1 MTNEYIDDNLKKI
14 YDKKTQ
20 DEIIELNKMVT
31 ALKTKVISLTELLE
45 GERAMSESIPLPH
58 SVIYQVVEL
67 TRDIDYKQRII
78 DFYESEID
86 ESVIINRKNMIRPPR
101 KSAFKKN

>member
-1 MTNEYIDDNLKKI
+1 MSDEYIDDALKKI
-14 YDKKTQ
+14 YDKKAQ

-45 GERAMSESIPLPH
+45 GERALSESIPLPH
-58 SVIYQVVEL
+58 SVIQQVIEL
-67 TRDIDYKQRII
+67 TRDIHYKQKII
-78 DFYESEID
+78 DFYESELD

-101 KSAFKKN
+101 KSAFR

>member
-1 MTNEYIDDNLKKI
+1 MSDDYIDDALKKI
-14 YDKKTQ
+14 YDKKAQ

-45 GERAMSESIPLPH
+45 GERALSESIPLPH
-58 SVIYQVVEL
+58 SVIHQVIEL
-67 TRDIDYKQRII
+67 TRDIHYKQKII
-78 DFYESEID
+78 DFYESELD

-101 KSAFKKN
+101 KSAFR